1 MLAALNVA
9 DATGGE
15 DTAIALN
22 LSAAIA
28 DTDSSETLSIITDSR
43 AATVNEWVD

>member
-22 LSAAIA
+22 LSAALA
-28 DTDSSETLSIITDSR
+28 DTDGSELLSIIADSR